1 MPSSG
6 FGHHFTNGS
15 IFPIFFSCLFS
26 TSPLDFNTG
35 STGQRHENSQ
45 QIKCHSFFFGFLHS
59 LVLARGV
66 EATPSPSSEGGSDW
80 PGSRPMAGGGL
91 ASDVN
96 STPPLAPVVSLV
108 MKRILLTS
116 GLSSSVSAWSIPWTL
131 MALLDIHGWPYWKM
145 EKKKNDTT
153 PLSFLPSYHP
163 QPSPHPPVQ
172 CSCSYFSS
180 NCHKST
186 HFLFK

>member
-108 MKRILLTS
+108 MKRI
-116 GLSSSVSAWSIPWTL
+116 IDIRTL
-131 MALLDIHGWPYWKM
+131 IIRVRMVNPLDLDGPTGHSWLALLENG
-145 EKKKNDTT
+145 EKEE
-153 PLSFLPSYHP
+153 
-163 QPSPHPPVQ
+163 
-172 CSCSYFSS
+172 
-180 NCHKST
+180 
-186 HFLFK
+186 